1 MDRRREVEKMDSSKR
16 SLQLCRHITALTGV
30 YSTVLDVS
38 MKQFLKPPFHDTC
51 ALHPNGCNAFL
62 THLYGAY
69 ESERWDGKY
78 IYYCPRGLVFIA
90 TPPLRPGQM
99 MDHCII
105 TGPILMMNTDE
116 DVFEDGLE
124 NADDLPQVPRLT
136 TGQARALSELV
147 AAALAADD
155 PNAPVPDVDSGRQA
169 AMLQRMY
176 DLSDE
181 SESPRSY
188 PIETERRLQDSIRS
202 GDKEAAQNLLNE
214 ILVHIYYTASGDLSV
229 IKARVRELLVLM
241 NRAAI
246 DGGADVDEIMD
257 LCYRYELEVESLN
270 GVESV
275 NRLIGAVLHKFIS
288 FVFDLNDIKHQNVVF
303 QTTAYI
309 KSHLTEKLSL
319 DEVAEHVYL
328 SKSYF
333 CRIIKDELGCT
344 FTEYVNRLRVERSKI
359 LLTGTGMPIAEIACA
374 VGFDDQSYFNRIFK
388 KQTGIAPG
396 SYRKKGTGGKKSK

>member
-1 MDRRREVEKMDSSKR
+1 METKERC
-16 SLQLCRHITALTGV
+16 LQLCRHIETLTGV
-30 YSTVLDVS
+30 HTTVLDIG
-38 MKQFLKPPFHDTC
+38 MKRFLEPPFHDTC

-90 TPPLRPGQM
+90 TPPLLSGQAM
-99 MDHCII
+99 EYCLI
-105 TGPILMMNTDE
+105 TGPILMTNDDE
-116 DVFEDGLE
+116 DGFEDVLGGT
-124 NADDLPQVPRLT
+124 NDLSAIPRLT
-136 TGQARALSELV
+136 TAQARALSELIASAV
-147 AAALAADD
+147 SSFALETV
-155 PNAPVPDVDSGRQA
+155 VPDVDSGRQA

-176 DLSDE
+176 DFSDE
-181 SESPRSY
+181 NEPCSY
-188 PIETERRLQDSIRS
+188 PIENERRLQEHIRS
-202 GDKEAAQNLLNE
+202 GDKEASQDLLNE
-214 ILVHIYYTASGDLSV
+214 LLVHIYYTAQGDLSV

-257 LCYRYELEVESLN
+257 LCYRYELEVESLD
-270 GVESV
+270 GIEAV

-309 KSHLTEKLSL
+309 KAHLTEKLSL

-344 FTEYVNRLRVERSKI
+344 FTEYVNRLRVERSKL

-396 SYRKKGTGGKKSK
+396 SYRKKGTKK

>member
-1 MDRRREVEKMDSSKR
+1 METKERC
-16 SLQLCRHITALTGV
+16 LQLCRHIETLTGV
-30 YSTVLDVS
+30 HTTVLDVG
-38 MKQFLKPPFHDTC
+38 MKQFLQPPFHDTC
-51 ALHPNGCNAFL
+51 ALYPNGCNAFL
-62 THLYGAY
+62 NHLYGAY

-90 TPPLRPGQM
+90 TPPMFSGQAM
-99 MDHCII
+99 EYCLI

-116 DVFEDGLE
+116 DVFEDALE
-124 NADDLPQVPRLT
+124 NADDLPRVPRLT
-136 TGQARALSELV
+136 TAQARALSELIASAV
-147 AAALAADD
+147 ASFALETV
-155 PNAPVPDVDSGRQA
+155 VPDVDSGRQA
-169 AMLQRMY
+169 VMLQRMY
-176 DLSDE
+176 DFTDE
-181 SESPRSY
+181 SEPRSY
-188 PIETERRLQDSIRS
+188 PIDNERRLQEHIRS
-202 GDKEAAQNLLNE
+202 GDKEAAQELLNE
-214 ILVHIYYTASGDLSV
+214 LLVHIYYTANGDLSV

-257 LCYRYELEVESLN
+257 LCYRYELEVESLD
-270 GVESV
+270 GIESV

-309 KSHLTEKLSL
+309 KAHLTEKLSL

-396 SYRKKGTGGKKSK
+396 SYRKKGNKK

>member
-1 MDRRREVEKMDSSKR
+1 METRER
-16 SLQLCRHITALTGV
+16 CLQLCQHIETLTGV
-30 YSTVLDVS
+30 HTTVLDIT
-38 MKQFLKPPFHDTC
+38 MKEFLRPPFHDTC

-90 TPPLRPGQM
+90 TPPLLSGQTM
-99 MDHCII
+99 EYCLI
-105 TGPILMMNTDE
+105 TGPILMANDDE
-116 DVFEDGLE
+116 DAFEDVLSE
-124 NADDLPQVPRLT
+124 ANDLHRIPRLT
-136 TGQARALSELV
+136 TAQARALSELV
-147 AAALAADD
+147 ASAVASFSLET
-155 PNAPVPDVDSGRQA
+155 VIPDVDSGRQA

-176 DLSDE
+176 DFTDD
-181 SESPRSY
+181 SESHSY
-188 PIETERRLQDSIRS
+188 PIENERRLQEHIRS
-202 GDKEAAQNLLNE
+202 GDKEAAQELLNDL
-214 ILVHIYYTASGDLSV
+214 LVHIYYSAKGDLSV

-257 LCYRYELEVESLN
+257 LCYRYELEVESLE
-270 GVESV
+270 GIEAV

-309 KSHLTEKLSL
+309 KAHLTEKLSL

-396 SYRKKGTGGKKSK
+396 SYRKKGSKK

>member
-1 MDRRREVEKMDSSKR
+1 METKERC
-16 SLQLCRHITALTGV
+16 LQLCRHIETLTGV
-30 YSTVLDVS
+30 HTTVLDIG
-38 MKQFLKPPFHDTC
+38 MKRFLEPPFHDTC

-90 TPPLRPGQM
+90 TPPLLSGQAM
-99 MDHCII
+99 EYCLI
-105 TGPILMMNTDE
+105 TGPILMTNDDE
-116 DVFEDGLE
+116 DGFEDVLGGT
-124 NADDLPQVPRLT
+124 NDLPAIPRLT
-136 TGQARALSELV
+136 TAQARALSELIASAV
-147 AAALAADD
+147 SSFALETV
-155 PNAPVPDVDSGRQA
+155 VPDVDSGRQA

-176 DLSDE
+176 DFSDE
-181 SESPRSY
+181 NEPRSY
-188 PIETERRLQDSIRS
+188 PIENERRLQEHIRS
-202 GDKEAAQNLLNE
+202 GDKEASQDLLNE
-214 ILVHIYYTASGDLSV
+214 LLVHIYYTAQGDLSV

-257 LCYRYELEVESLN
+257 LCYRYELEVESLD
-270 GVESV
+270 GIEAV

-309 KSHLTEKLSL
+309 KAHLTEKLSL

-344 FTEYVNRLRVERSKI
+344 FTEYVNRLRVERSKL

-396 SYRKKGTGGKKSK
+396 SYRKKGTKK

>member
-1 MDRRREVEKMDSSKR
+1 METKERC
-16 SLQLCRHITALTGV
+16 LQLCRHIQTLTGV
-30 YSTVLDVS
+30 HTTVLDIG
-38 MKQFLKPPFHDTC
+38 MKQFLKPPFRDTC
-51 ALHPNGCNAFL
+51 ELYPNGCNAYL

-69 ESERWDGKY
+69 EAERWDGKY
-78 IYYCPRGLVFIA
+78 IYYCPRGMVFIA
-90 TPPLRPGQM
+90 TPPLGGGM
-99 MDHCII
+99 MEHCLI
-105 TGPILMMNTDE
+105 TGPIMMMNTDE
-116 DVFEDGLE
+116 DIFEDGLE
-124 NADDLPQVPRLT
+124 NADDLPRVPRLT
-136 TGQARALSELV
+136 TAQARALSELV
-147 AAALAADD
+147 ASAVSSFALDNVA
-155 PNAPVPDVDSGRQA
+155 PDVDSGRQA

-176 DLSDE
+176 DFSDE
-181 SESPRSY
+181 PEQRSY
-188 PIETERRLQDSIRS
+188 PIENERRLQEHIRS
-202 GDKEAAQNLLNE
+202 GDKEAAQDLLNE
-214 ILVHIYYTASGDLSV
+214 LLVHIYYTANGDLSV

-257 LCYRYELEVESLN
+257 LCYRYELEVESLD
-270 GVESV
+270 GIESV

-309 KSHLTEKLSL
+309 KAHLTEKLSL

-396 SYRKKGTGGKKSK
+396 SYRKKGSKK

>member
-1 MDRRREVEKMDSSKR
+1 METKERC
-16 SLQLCRHITALTGV
+16 LQLCRHIETLTGV
-30 YSTVLDVS
+30 HTTVLDVG
-38 MKQFLKPPFHDTC
+38 MKQFLQPPFHDTC
-51 ALHPNGCNAFL
+51 ALYPNGCNAFL

-90 TPPLRPGQM
+90 TPPMFSGQAM
-99 MDHCII
+99 EYCLI

-116 DVFEDGLE
+116 DVFEDALE
-124 NADDLPQVPRLT
+124 NADDLPHVPRLT
-136 TGQARALSELV
+136 TAQARALSELIASAV
-147 AAALAADD
+147 ASFALETV
-155 PNAPVPDVDSGRQA
+155 VPDVDSGRQA
-169 AMLQRMY
+169 VMLQRMY
-176 DLSDE
+176 DFTDE
-181 SESPRSY
+181 SEPRSY
-188 PIETERRLQDSIRS
+188 PIDNERRLQEHIRS
-202 GDKEAAQNLLNE
+202 GDKEAAQELLNE
-214 ILVHIYYTASGDLSV
+214 LLVHIYYTANGDLSV

-257 LCYRYELEVESLN
+257 LCYRYELEVESLD
-270 GVESV
+270 GIESV

-309 KSHLTEKLSL
+309 KAHLTEKLSL

-396 SYRKKGTGGKKSK
+396 SYRKKGNKK